1 MTLRQT
7 VFLALALVGAITV
20 SGCASITQG
29 TTQTLIFSIE
39 PKSAHCTLT
48 REGDGELGSISSN
61 HTTITVSKDKDDIVV
76 ACRADGYE
84 DKTMRIVSTAQA
96 AGIVGGAFLD
106 LGITDL
112 ITGAMWKYP
121 GELTIVMD
129 PAKPGTAAQRATG
142 GVASPVVK

>member
-1 MTLRQT
+1 MTLPQT
-7 VFLALALVGAITV
+7 VFLALVGALGF

-29 TTQTLIFSIE
+29 TSQTLIFSVE
-39 PKSAHCTLT
+39 PKSARCTLT
-48 REGDGELGSISSN
+48 REGDGELGSISATRN
-61 HTTITVSKDKDDIVV
+61 TVTVSKDKDDIVV

-84 DKTMRIVSTAQA
+84 DKTMRIVSSAQA

-121 GELTIVMD
+121 GEVTVVMD
-129 PAKPGTAAQRATG
+129 PATPGTAAQKAGG
-142 GVASPVVK
+142 GVASTVGK

>member
-7 VFLALALVGAITV
+7 VFLALVGALGV

-29 TTQTLIFSIE
+29 TSQTLIFSVE
-39 PKSAHCTLT
+39 PKSARCTLT
-48 REGDGELGSISSN
+48 REGDGELGSISATRN
-61 HTTITVSKDKDDIVV
+61 TVTVSKDKDDIVV
-76 ACRADGYE
+76 ACRAEGYE

-121 GELTIVMD
+121 GEVTVVMD
-129 PAKPGTAAQRATG
+129 PAKPGTAAQRAGG
-142 GVASPVVK
+142 GVAATVGK